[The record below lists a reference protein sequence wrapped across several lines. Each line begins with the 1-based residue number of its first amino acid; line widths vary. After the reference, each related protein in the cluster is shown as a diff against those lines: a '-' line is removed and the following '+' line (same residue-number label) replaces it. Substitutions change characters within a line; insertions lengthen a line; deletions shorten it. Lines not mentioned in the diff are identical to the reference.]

1 MKGKDKIALTVG
13 ITDTL
18 WQLNKN
24 KRAKEVEQLSG
35 VKVPEDCMKL
45 AEYFYRAGA
54 VDMEKAVGKDWGKY
68 R

>member
-1 MKGKDKIALTVG
+1 MSNERRIENIVN

-18 WQLNKN
+18 WQLN
-24 KRAKEVEQLSG
+24 RAKKVEG
-35 VKVPEDCMKL
+35 VEKLTGTKMPKDCMKL

-54 VDMEKAVGKDWGKY
+54 VDMERAIGGN